1 LSNQNKPV
9 VAGIGKTEPQSN
21 VLPRAFTR
29 VTWLLWLASLVVL
42 ALYAVGRPLPSVD
55 GVVVV
60 DGLTV
65 VMWSVVTFLSAIVQS
80 YSLRYMSG
88 REHMSGFF
96 ARVFGFTAAVILFAA
111 SDSLALL
118 VLAWLAMGLL
128 MADLIGFEHG
138 WREARASARLARRYF
153 GVGTVSLAV
162 AAVLLWTETGATA
175 TSGAVAYTGDLPAVT
190 TAVVGGAIL
199 LAGIVQSA
207 VFPFHSWLLS
217 SMTAPTPASALM
229 HAGFVNAGGVLLARF
244 SPFFVESL
252 TLMTAVVVVGALGAV
267 TGKLMKSVRPD
278 IKSRLG
284 CSTSGQMGFMV
295 MQAGLGFFS
304 AAITHLI
311 LHGFYKAYMFLSSG
325 ERVKHTSP
333 GKTKPPEG
341 LSFVGVAEVVS
352 AVFLA
357 IAGGLLFVTLTGKG
371 AGLNSGVILTLL
383 VVITAGHTAL
393 KTVGSPTSPLI
404 RFVIAPAIFL
414 ASIVVYASVFEAVTY
429 VMSASV
435 GAASVVAH
443 EATPLTPV
451 HVAVAVVFTVAYVVI
466 ETGIVHKSD
475 RLYVRLVNASQPS
488 NDTVTTRKEGYE

>member
-1 LSNQNKPV
+1 
-9 VAGIGKTEPQSN
+9 
-21 VLPRAFTR
+21 
-29 VTWLLWLASLVVL
+29 
-42 ALYAVGRPLPSVD
+42 
-55 GVVVV
+55 
-60 DGLTV
+60 
-65 VMWSVVTFLSAIVQS
+65 
-80 YSLRYMSG
+80 
-88 REHMSGFF
+88 
-96 ARVFGFTAAVILFAA
+96 
-111 SDSLALL
+111 
-118 VLAWLAMGLL
+118 
-128 MADLIGFEHG
+128 
-138 WREARASARLARRYF
+138 
-153 GVGTVSLAV
+153 
-162 AAVLLWTETGATA
+162 
-175 TSGAVAYTGDLPAVT
+175 
-190 TAVVGGAIL
+190 
-199 LAGIVQSA
+199 
-207 VFPFHSWLLS
+207 
-217 SMTAPTPASALM
+217 
-229 HAGFVNAGGVLLARF
+229 
-244 SPFFVESL
+244 
-252 TLMTAVVVVGALGAV
+252 
-267 TGKLMKSVRPD
+267 MKSVRPD